1 MFKKS
6 TGAKPSQATNA
17 TKSVPTPAPAV
28 PTPSPKPAAGPAS
41 TSVSEIKPR
50 AITHDDIARAAY
62 YRWKTHGG
70 DAHQNWVAAEQE
82 LRSASAT

>member
-6 TGAKPSQATNA
+6 TGAKPAPATNA
-17 TKSVPTPAPAV
+17 TKTVPTPAPAV
-28 PTPSPKPAAGPAS
+28 PGASPKPAAAPVS

-50 AITHDDIARAAY
+50 AISHDDIARAAY

-70 DAHQNWVAAEQE
+70 DAQQNWIAAEQE
-82 LRSASAT
+82 LRSTSAT